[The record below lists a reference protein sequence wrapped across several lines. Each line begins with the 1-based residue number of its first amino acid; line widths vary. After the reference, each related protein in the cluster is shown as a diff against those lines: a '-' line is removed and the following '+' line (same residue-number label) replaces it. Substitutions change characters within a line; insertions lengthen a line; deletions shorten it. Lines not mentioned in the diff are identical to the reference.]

1 MEQKI
6 ELFPGVSLRGV
17 TTGRFKSACLSCSFL
32 RPLRRTEAA
41 KNALLANVLIQGT
54 EDHPDLQSISQ
65 ALDSLYGAS
74 LGPLVRKNGDI
85 QTWGFYLSFLE
96 DRFALEGDRVLEPM
110 AELLGES
117 APPPPAGGGALDPF
131 AMWSGEGKSHQH
143 HRDLPQ

>member
-1 MEQKI
+1 MEQTI

-32 RPLRRTEAA
+32 RPLCRSEAA

-54 EDHPDLQSISQ
+54 DVHPDLQSISQ
-65 ALDSLYGAS
+65 ALDGLYGAS
-74 LGPLVRKNGDI
+74 LGPLVRKNGEI

-110 AELLGES
+110 TELLG
-117 APPPPAGGGALDPF
+117 
-131 AMWSGEGKSHQH
+131 
-143 HRDLPQ
+143 